1 MVKLICFPYVGS
13 SSFAYARWRER
24 SPARIDVLAVE
35 LLERGR
41 LHAKLLQTPMADLL
55 QLLRRELTF
64 DYQRPFALC
73 HRNAVSDHDPRRDP
87 RSPQVSVGSVRSR
100 PGAFGA
106 RACHERDLTCPCP
119 SR

>member
-13 SSFAYARWRER
+13 SSFAYVRWRER

-35 LLERGR
+35 LSERGR
-41 LHAKLLQTPMADLL
+41 LHAKLLQTRMAGLL

-73 HRNAVSDHDPRRDP
+73 PRNAVSDHDPR
-87 RSPQVSVGSVRSR
+87 SPHVSVGSVRSR